1 MINRAAGSAP
11 RVRCGGVVPPIGG
24 DTTPPHLPDTCGTV
38 PPRKNEPSR
47 NRPAEPSRTPS
58 DRLRALAAE
67 VARLGNDARGG
78 AEGFVVG
85 KLTIASE
92 LRRLARELDR

>member
-1 MINRAAGSAP
+1 MYRQASRAPAP
-11 RVRCGGVVPPIGG
+11 TR
-24 DTTPPHLPDTCGTV
+24 
-38 PPRKNEPSR
+38 
-47 NRPAEPSRTPS
+47 A

-78 AEGFVVG
+78 AEGFVIG

>member
-1 MINRAAGSAP
+1 MTAP
-11 RVRCGGVVPPIGG
+11 R
-24 DTTPPHLPDTCGTV
+24 TMY
-38 PPRKNEPSR
+38 
-47 NRPAEPSRTPS
+47 RPASCVPASTCS

>member
-1 MINRAAGSAP
+1 M
-11 RVRCGGVVPPIGG
+11 
-24 DTTPPHLPDTCGTV
+24 TV
-38 PPRKNEPSR
+38 PRTMYRQASR
-47 NRPAEPSRTPS
+47 APAPTRA
-58 DRLRALAAE
+58 DRLLALAAE